1 MPLAFSSFCMKL
13 HLILLIPALLF
24 CLTLQA
30 EEVIVNSSAKIYN
43 ADINHAKEQ
52 ALKNVLHE
60 ALKKTMGNLLDVKT
74 INYNYEVI
82 KNQIYRFNSKYII
95 DYEVLR
101 SEHNFKKNLYEI
113 IITANVDDVK
123 IRQKLEAL
131 RILQKRLKKKRLLV
145 IYHNRAPEAVPRE
158 NMAVTSALVVV
169 QQSFAE
175 QSFWTFSEETQRQVY
190 RSLEQENIVGRSVD
204 SLIALALNYNAD
216 VLVIIGMNYG
226 PSNKQHGA
234 FYRVSTVV
242 NFSIY
247 DTASGQQ
254 IAETNVEATEFS
266 VKKPSELKRNILFA
280 IAGRHA
286 SLENVRLTTENIN
299 RFYQKSGDIGH
310 GFSLIFRGYSPRRES
325 LIIDYLENNA
335 DFRNL
340 TELKNTF
347 GYLGLEVFFLKRKSV
362 LRRKITSDLLE
373 LEIETANK
381 SIAGNNLFFIN
392 PNPMEEEELE
402 EEMSS
407 ADNSSGIS
415 KKAKKQLPPS
425 Q

>member
-1 MPLAFSSFCMKL
+1 MPLALSSFLMKL
-13 HLILLIPALLF
+13 RLILLIPALLF
-24 CLTLQA
+24 CLDLQA
-30 EEVIVNSSAKIYN
+30 EEVLVNSSAKIYN

-74 INYNYEVI
+74 ISYNYEVI
-82 KNQIYRFNSKYII
+82 KNQFYRFNSKYIL
-95 DYEVLR
+95 DYKVLR
-101 SEHNFKKNLYEI
+101 AEHNFKKKLYEI

-123 IRQKLEAL
+123 IRQKLETL

-145 IYHNRAPEAVPRE
+145 LYHNRAPEAVPRK
-158 NMAVTSALVVV
+158 NSAVTSALAAV
-169 QQSFAE
+169 QQTFAE
-175 QSFWTFSEETQRQVY
+175 QSFSTFSEQTQRQIY

-216 VLVIIGMNYG
+216 VLVLIGMYDG
-226 PSNKQHGA
+226 PLKKQLGA
-234 FYRVSTVV
+234 FYRVSVV
-242 NFSIY
+242 VTFSIY
-247 DTASGQQ
+247 DTSSGQQ

-266 VKKPSELKRNILFA
+266 VKKPSELKRDMLLG

-286 SLENVRLTTENIN
+286 SLENVRLTTEHIN
-299 RFYQKSGDIGH
+299 HFYNKSGDIGN
-310 GFSLIFRGYSPRRES
+310 GFSLIFSGYSPRREN

-335 DFRNL
+335 DFRDL

-347 GYLGLEVFFLKRKSV
+347 GYLGLEVLSLKRKSV
-362 LRRKITSDLLE
+362 LRRKISSDLLE

-392 PNPMEEEELE
+392 PNPME
-402 EEMSS
+402 
-407 ADNSSGIS
+407 
-415 KKAKKQLPPS
+415 
-425 Q
+425 

>member
-1 MPLAFSSFCMKL
+1 MPLALSSFLMKL
-13 HLILLIPALLF
+13 RLILLIPALLF
-24 CLTLQA
+24 CLNLQA
-30 EEVIVNSSAKIYN
+30 EEVLVNSSAKIYN

-74 INYNYEVI
+74 ISYNYEVI
-82 KNQIYRFNSKYII
+82 KNQIYRFNSKYIL
-95 DYEVLR
+95 DYKVLR
-101 SEHNFKKNLYEI
+101 AEHNSKKKLYEI

-123 IRQKLEAL
+123 IRQKLETL

-145 IYHNRAPEAVPRE
+145 LYHNRAPEAVPRK
-158 NMAVTSALVVV
+158 NSAVTSALAAV
-169 QQSFAE
+169 QQTFAE
-175 QSFWTFSEETQRQVY
+175 QSFSTFSEQTQRQIY

-216 VLVIIGMNYG
+216 VLVLIGMYDG
-226 PSNKQHGA
+226 PLKKQLGA
-234 FYRVSTVV
+234 FYRVSVV
-242 NFSIY
+242 VTFSIY
-247 DTASGQQ
+247 DTSSGQQ

-266 VKKPSELKRNILFA
+266 VKKPSELKRDMLLG

-286 SLENVRLTTENIN
+286 SLENVRLTTEHIN
-299 RFYQKSGDIGH
+299 HFYNKSGDIGN
-310 GFSLIFRGYSPRRES
+310 GFSLIFSGYSPRREN

-335 DFRNL
+335 DFRDL

-347 GYLGLEVFFLKRKSV
+347 GYLGLEVLSLKRKSV
-362 LRRKITSDLLE
+362 LRRKISSDLLE

-392 PNPMEEEELE
+392 PNPME
-402 EEMSS
+402 
-407 ADNSSGIS
+407 
-415 KKAKKQLPPS
+415 
-425 Q
+425 

>member
-1 MPLAFSSFCMKL
+1 MALAFSSFFMKL
-13 HLILLIPALLF
+13 VLILLIPALLF
-24 CLTLQA
+24 CLPLQA
-30 EEVIVNSSAKIYN
+30 EEVLVNSSAKIYN

-95 DYEVLR
+95 AYEVLR
-101 SEHNFKKNLYEI
+101 AEHNFKNNFYEI

-145 IYHNRAPEAVPRE
+145 LYHNRSPEAAPRE
-158 NMAVTSALVVV
+158 NSAVASALAAV
-169 QQSFAE
+169 QKTFAE

-190 RSLEQENIVGRSVD
+190 RSLEQENIVGRPLD

-216 VLVIIGMNYG
+216 VLVLIGMNYG
-226 PSNKQHGA
+226 PRNKQYGA
-234 FYRVSTVV
+234 FYRVSAVV
-242 NFSIY
+242 NFSIF

-254 IAETNVEATEFS
+254 IAETNVEAVEFS
-266 VKKPSELKRNILFA
+266 IKKPSELERDMLLG
-280 IAGRHA
+280 IAGKHA
-286 SLENVRLTTENIN
+286 SLENVRRTTEHLN

-310 GFSLIFRGYSPRRES
+310 GFSLIFGGYSARRES

-335 DFRNL
+335 DFRNI
-340 TELKNTF
+340 TESKNTF
-347 GYLGLEVFFLKRKSV
+347 GYLGLEVFALKRKSV

-373 LEIETANK
+373 LEIETVNK

-392 PNPMEEEELE
+392 PNPMEE
-402 EEMSS
+402 
-407 ADNSSGIS
+407 
-415 KKAKKQLPPS
+415 
-425 Q
+425 

>member
-1 MPLAFSSFCMKL
+1 MKL
-13 HLILLIPALLF
+13 RLILLIPALLF
-24 CLTLQA
+24 CLNLQA
-30 EEVIVNSSAKIYN
+30 EEVLVNSSAKIYN

-74 INYNYEVI
+74 ISYNYEVI
-82 KNQIYRFNSKYII
+82 KNQIYRFNSKYIL
-95 DYEVLR
+95 DYKVLR
-101 SEHNFKKNLYEI
+101 AEHNSKKKLYEI

-123 IRQKLEAL
+123 IRQKLETL

-145 IYHNRAPEAVPRE
+145 LYHNRAPEAVPRK
-158 NMAVTSALVVV
+158 NSAVTSALAAV
-169 QQSFAE
+169 QQTFAE
-175 QSFWTFSEETQRQVY
+175 QSFSTFSEQTQRQIY

-216 VLVIIGMNYG
+216 VLVLIGMYDG
-226 PSNKQHGA
+226 PLKKQLGA
-234 FYRVSTVV
+234 FYRVSVV
-242 NFSIY
+242 VTFSIY
-247 DTASGQQ
+247 DTSSGQQ

-266 VKKPSELKRNILFA
+266 VKKPSELKRDMLLG

-286 SLENVRLTTENIN
+286 SLENVRLTTEHIN
-299 RFYQKSGDIGH
+299 HFYNKSGDIGN
-310 GFSLIFRGYSPRRES
+310 GFSLIFSGYSPRREN

-335 DFRNL
+335 DFRDL

-347 GYLGLEVFFLKRKSV
+347 GYLGLEVLSLKRKSV
-362 LRRKITSDLLE
+362 LRRKISSDLLE

-392 PNPMEEEELE
+392 PNPME
-402 EEMSS
+402 
-407 ADNSSGIS
+407 
-415 KKAKKQLPPS
+415 
-425 Q
+425 

>member
-1 MPLAFSSFCMKL
+1 MPLALSSFLMKL
-13 HLILLIPALLF
+13 RLILLIPALLF
-24 CLTLQA
+24 CLDLQA
-30 EEVIVNSSAKIYN
+30 EEVLVNSSAKIYN

-74 INYNYEVI
+74 ISYNYEVI
-82 KNQIYRFNSKYII
+82 KNQIYRFNSKYIL
-95 DYEVLR
+95 DYKVLR
-101 SEHNFKKNLYEI
+101 AEHNFKKKLYEI

-123 IRQKLEAL
+123 IRQKLETL

-145 IYHNRAPEAVPRE
+145 LYHNRAPEAVPRK
-158 NMAVTSALVVV
+158 NSAVTSALAAV
-169 QQSFAE
+169 QQTFAE
-175 QSFWTFSEETQRQVY
+175 QSFSTFSEQTQRQIY

-216 VLVIIGMNYG
+216 VLVLIGMYDG
-226 PSNKQHGA
+226 PLKKQLGA
-234 FYRVSTVV
+234 FYRVSVV
-242 NFSIY
+242 VTFSIY
-247 DTASGQQ
+247 DTSSGQQ

-266 VKKPSELKRNILFA
+266 VKKPSELKRDMLLG

-286 SLENVRLTTENIN
+286 SLENVRLTTEHIN
-299 RFYQKSGDIGH
+299 HFYNKSGDIGN
-310 GFSLIFRGYSPRRES
+310 GFSLIFSGYSPRREN

-335 DFRNL
+335 DFRDL

-347 GYLGLEVFFLKRKSV
+347 GYLGLEVLSLKRKSV
-362 LRRKITSDLLE
+362 LRRKISSDLLE

-392 PNPMEEEELE
+392 PNPME
-402 EEMSS
+402 
-407 ADNSSGIS
+407 
-415 KKAKKQLPPS
+415 
-425 Q
+425 

>member
-1 MPLAFSSFCMKL
+1 MKL
-13 HLILLIPALLF
+13 LLILLISALLF
-24 CLTLQA
+24 CLPLQA
-30 EEVIVNSSAKIYN
+30 EEVLVNSSAKIYN

-74 INYNYEVI
+74 INNNYEVI

-101 SEHNFKKNLYEI
+101 AERNFKNNFYEI

-145 IYHNRAPEAVPRE
+145 LYHNRVPEAVPRE
-158 NMAVTSALVVV
+158 NSAVTSAVTAA
-169 QQSFAE
+169 QETFAE

-190 RSLEQENIVGRSVD
+190 RSVEQENIVGRPLD

-216 VLVIIGMNYG
+216 VLVLIGMNYG
-226 PSNKQHGA
+226 PRNKQYGA

-242 NFSIY
+242 NFSIF

-254 IAETNVEATEFS
+254 IAETNVEAAEFS
-266 VKKPSELKRNILFA
+266 VKKPSELERDMLLG
-280 IAGRHA
+280 IAGKHA
-286 SLENVRLTTENIN
+286 SLENVRRTTEHLNL
-299 RFYQKSGDIGH
+299 FYQQSSDIGH
-310 GFSLIFRGYSPRRES
+310 GFSLIFGGYSPRRES

-335 DFRNL
+335 NFRNI
-340 TELKNTF
+340 TEFKNTF
-347 GYLGLEVFFLKRKSV
+347 GYLSLEVFALKRKSV
-362 LRRKITSDLLE
+362 LRRKITMTCS
-373 LEIETANK
+373 N
-381 SIAGNNLFFIN
+381 
-392 PNPMEEEELE
+392 
-402 EEMSS
+402 
-407 ADNSSGIS
+407 
-415 KKAKKQLPPS
+415 
-425 Q
+425 